1 MYNDEEVSEDM
12 SNLLKTP
19 TVLIIDDDP
28 DILILLEIFFSADGY
43 RVITSSTGSEAISI
57 YKKNNID
64 LVITDFLM
72 PTIDGLD
79 ILAAVRSSN
88 KPVPVILITGHGS
101 IEKAVDTMK
110 AGAFDYLTKPI
121 NKEKLLI
128 TARKAIENRRLIL
141 ENQQLKEQLTQQYGF
156 DRIITQDSRMQKV
169 IQTLKSVAE
178 TDVTVLLLGESGTG
192 KELFARSLHYHSR
205 RKFDPFV
212 PVNCAAIPTP
222 LLESEF
228 FGHEKGAFTGAVTRR
243 EGRFESAN
251 GGTLF
256 LDEIGEMGLDLQ
268 AKLLRVMEK
277 QVFERVG
284 GNESI
289 KSDVR
294 LVAATNRNLI
304 QAVKDKYFRE
314 DLYYRLNVV
323 TITIPPLRERKSDIP
338 LLANYFLTK
347 YATKYNRPKFEIA
360 DETLLLLENYS
371 WPGNVRE
378 MENYF
383 ERWVVTLN
391 HPQLIPDHLPIEIKN
406 TPVKSRVIDTD
417 TLLDEPMPD
426 KVTELEIAIIS
437 AALSKTRGIQSKAA
451 KMLGITERIL
461 GYKIQNYKI
470 DIESFRQP
478 TK

>member
-88 KPVPVILITGHGS
+88 KPIPVILITGHGS

-141 ENQQLKEQLTQQYGF
+141 ENQQLKEQLTQQYGL

-289 KSDVR
+289 KS
-294 LVAATNRNLI
+294 L
-304 QAVKDKYFRE
+304 
-314 DLYYRLNVV
+314 
-323 TITIPPLRERKSDIP
+323 
-338 LLANYFLTK
+338 
-347 YATKYNRPKFEIA
+347 
-360 DETLLLLENYS
+360 
-371 WPGNVRE
+371 
-378 MENYF
+378 
-383 ERWVVTLN
+383 
-391 HPQLIPDHLPIEIKN
+391 
-406 TPVKSRVIDTD
+406 
-417 TLLDEPMPD
+417 
-426 KVTELEIAIIS
+426 
-437 AALSKTRGIQSKAA
+437 
-451 KMLGITERIL
+451 
-461 GYKIQNYKI
+461 
-470 DIESFRQP
+470 
-478 TK
+478 